1 MATDTPPHRTRIT
14 ATEAAR
20 NFSDLLNR
28 VRYRGESFTIERSGE
43 VVAEISPPATFKRP
57 STGAELAEFFRN
69 LPPVDPDWADD
80 MQKVIDS
87 QPVEVPRDPWES

>member
-1 MATDTPPHRTRIT
+1 MATDAHPTPTRIT

-43 VVAEISPPATFKRP
+43 VVAEISPPASAKRR
-57 STGAELAEFFRN
+57 STGAELAAFFRN

-80 MQKVIDS
+80 LQKVIDS
-87 QPVEVPRDPWES
+87 QPVEIPRDPWES